1 MAMKQVFTVMHFC
14 RFAVLSV
21 CREVIVRFG
30 MILWSAALPDEVF
43 RRDMARWG
51 AILRG
56 SGRDAPNN

>member
-21 CREVIVRFG
+21 CREVIVHFG

-43 RRDMARWG
+43 RHDTERWG

>member
-1 MAMKQVFTVMHFC
+1 MAMKQFFTVMHFC

-21 CREVIVRFG
+21 CREVIVHFD
-30 MILWSAALPDEVF
+30 MILWSAALPGEVF